1 MTKPITSYNFIP
13 AIGVVLFTL
22 CFAQSGAF
30 AMAVIYTCLLCWFVC
45 RAGTIRLNVLD
56 GLVLALWV
64 WEFIIGVFTEGQN
77 NCISYL
83 TGQYLFTTYYFILRL
98 GLRDVSTVKPFIRIL
113 LVFIFV
119 ISVISLVSFGL
130 FAGLVYDAGFE
141 SLYDFKYLYRPF
153 GSLNNVWG
161 TLMLMLLG
169 IAAIP
174 LLTYAQKGKEVIF
187 GIIPFCLL
195 LVCLVCS
202 FSRGI
207 YICLALSM
215 LLVSY
220 YILTSND
227 KAHIKLIKL
236 VSLVV
241 VLIGMVFVFKDDALR
256 TMRLVET
263 ESQQRS
269 LQARVDAF
277 DYTWQALKD
286 NPWMGC
292 GTGNYSLAVNEY
304 TFEHNGD
311 SFTNMAPN
319 VFSQL
324 LLEKGVVGTV
334 LWGLVF
340 LIECIMLF
348 KYSLVDKRIQVF
360 FFLFLWVIFAREMS
374 FAAILTDKRLL
385 AALAILFALSQCNI
399 SNGEGWGVAPSKA
412 VCTIMIIVCFS
423 GLGVYHFIFWHD
435 QKCYQDY
442 SAFTSKK
449 DYVSAYEKANQARD
463 NVASN
468 VLASSACMA
477 IYDEHQDG
485 RYLELAQ
492 KYIDRAVDFSP
503 NDTYLLGYRVVV
515 LYRNKK
521 MDAFK
526 EVEGLVERFPENASY
541 RLLWAKMLYIDG
553 KRTESIPHFAKAVI
567 ASPSILES
575 RAWKEFVKSDVDI
588 TDGIMD
594 AIRLETANKPDNPLL
609 LSRYGKLLYLLE
621 DSAVAEEY
629 LSDAASMLPNLK
641 TPWVYLAKIAGD
653 NASPDLLRHLTIWNN
668 MSSSEDNNDYSNY
681 NVKSIHWYLY
691 PLHRTTNFRICCPLS
706 SGKVAFE
713 GKDTDIKPI
722 YYDRT

>member
-1 MTKPITSYNFIP
+1 MP
-13 AIGVVLFTL
+13 AIGVILFAL

-30 AMAVIYTCLLCWFVC
+30 AMAVIYTCLLCWFVYK
-45 RAGTIRLNVLD
+45 AGMIRLNVLD
-56 GLVLALWV
+56 GLVLSLWV

-77 NCISYL
+77 NCMSYL

-98 GLRDVSTVKPFIRIL
+98 GLREVSTVRQFIRIL
-113 LVFIFV
+113 LMFIFMT
-119 ISVISLVSFGL
+119 SVISLVSFGL
-130 FAGLVYDAGFE
+130 FTSHVYDAGFE
-141 SLYDFKYLYRPF
+141 SLYDFKHLYRPF
-153 GSLNNVWG
+153 GSLNNVWS

-169 IAAIP
+169 IASIP
-174 LLTYAQKGKEVIF
+174 LLTYAQKGKEVIL

-207 YICLALSM
+207 YICLALTM
-215 LLVSY
+215 LLIPC
-220 YILTSND
+220 YILSSKDQT
-227 KAHIKLIKL
+227 HIKLIKL
-236 VSLVV
+236 VSLAV

-319 VFSQL
+319 VFSHL
-324 LLEKGVVGTV
+324 LLEKGIVGTV

-340 LIECIMLF
+340 LVECIMLF
-348 KYSLVDKRIQVF
+348 KYSLVDKRVQVF
-360 FFLFLWVIFAREMS
+360 LFLFLWVIFAREMS
-374 FAAILTDKRLL
+374 FAALLTDKRLL
-385 AALAILFALSQCNI
+385 AALAILLALSQCNI
-399 SNGEGWGVAPSKA
+399 SNGEGWGVALPKP
-412 VCTIMIIVCFS
+412 VCTIMIIICFS

-442 SAFTSKK
+442 SAFVLKK
-449 DYVSAYEKANQARD
+449 DYVSAYEKVNQARD

-477 IYDEHQDG
+477 VYDEHQDG

-492 KYIDRAVDFSP
+492 KHIDRAVAFSP
-503 NDTYLLGYRVVV
+503 NDAYLSGCRAMVQ
-515 LYRNKK
+515 YRNKK
-521 MDAFK
+521 EKALGEAK
-526 EVEGLVERFPENASY
+526 SLVAKFPENPFY
-541 RLLWAKMLYIDG
+541 RLLLADMLYGVG
-553 KRTESIPHFAKAVI
+553 KRKESVPHFAKAVI

-575 RAWKEFVKSDVDI
+575 RAWKEFVGSDVDT
-588 TDGIMD
+588 TDGIMGTV
-594 AIRLETANKPDNPLL
+594 RLETANKPDNPLL
-609 LSRYGKLLYLLE
+609 LSRYGKLLYLLG
-621 DSAVAEEY
+621 DSVVAKEY
-629 LSDAASMLPNLK
+629 LSDAAAMLPNLK

-653 NASPDLLRHLTIWNN
+653 NASPELLRHLTIWND
-668 MSSSEDNNDYSNY
+668 MSSSEDNDDYSNY

-691 PLHRTTNFRICCPLS
+691 PLRRTTGFRICCPLS

-713 GKDTDIKPI
+713 GKDTDIKSI

>member
-1 MTKPITSYNFIP
+1 MP
-13 AIGVVLFTL
+13 AIGVVLFAL
-22 CFAQSGAF
+22 CFAQSGTF
-30 AMAVIYTCLLCWFVC
+30 TMVGIYTCLLFWSVC
-45 RAGTIRLNVLD
+45 KAGMIRLNVLD
-56 GLVLALWV
+56 WLVLVLWV

-83 TGQYLFTTYYFILRL
+83 TGQYLFVTYYFILRL
-98 GLRDVSTVKPFIRIL
+98 WLRDVSTVRQFMRIL
-113 LVFIFV
+113 LVFISI
-119 ISVISLVSFGL
+119 ISIISLVSFGL
-130 FAGLVYDAGFE
+130 FTSLVYDAGFKN
-141 SLYDFKYLYRPF
+141 LYDFKHLYRPF

-161 TLMLMLLG
+161 TLMLMFLG

-174 LLTYAQKGKEVIF
+174 LFTCVQKEKEVIF
-187 GIIPFCLL
+187 TIIPFCLL

-215 LLVSY
+215 LLVCY

-227 KAHIKLIKL
+227 RTNIKVVKL
-236 VSLVV
+236 FSLVV
-241 VLIGMVFVFKDDALR
+241 VFIGMVCVFKDDALR

-269 LQARVDAF
+269 LQARIDAF

-319 VFSQL
+319 VCSQL

-340 LIECIMLF
+340 LIECIMLSKCGF
-348 KYSLVDKRIQVF
+348 VDKRIQI
-360 FFLFLWVIFAREMS
+360 FLFLFFLVIFAREMS

-385 AALAILFALSQCNI
+385 ATLAILLVLSQYNI
-399 SNGEGWGVAPSKA
+399 SNGEGWGVTLPKP
-412 VCTIMIIVCFS
+412 VCTIMIIICFS
-423 GLGVYHFIFWHD
+423 GLGVYQFVFWHD

-442 SAFTSKK
+442 SAFVSEK
-449 DYVSAYEKANQARD
+449 DYVSAYERVNQARD

-492 KYIDRAVDFSP
+492 KHMDWAVKLSP
-503 NDTYLLGYRVVV
+503 NDAYLLGCRAVVQ
-515 LYRNKK
+515 YQNKK
-521 MDAFK
+521 EKALGEAK
-526 EVEGLVERFPENASY
+526 SLVSRFPENPSY
-541 RLLWAKMLYIDG
+541 RLLLAKMLYGDG
-553 KRTESIPHFAKAVI
+553 ERKESVLHFAKAVI

-575 RAWKEFVKSDVDI
+575 RAWKDFVKSDIDI

-594 AIRLETANKPDNPLL
+594 SIRFETSNKPDNLL
-609 LSRYGKLLYLLE
+609 QLSRYGKLLYLLG
-621 DSAVAEEY
+621 DSAVAKEY
-629 LSDAASMLPNLK
+629 LSGVAAMLPNLK

-653 NASPDLLRHLTIWNN
+653 NASSELLRHLTIWNDT
-668 MSSSEDNNDYSNY
+668 SSEYNDDYSNY
-681 NVKSIHWYLY
+681 NVKSMHWYLY
-691 PLHRTTNFRICCPLS
+691 PLHWATDFRICGSRS
-706 SGKVAFE
+706 SGKVTFG
-713 GKDTDIKPI
+713 GKDTDIKSV
-722 YYDRT
+722 YYDRA

>member
-1 MTKPITSYNFIP
+1 MP
-13 AIGVVLFTL
+13 AIGVVLFAL

-30 AMAVIYTCLLCWFVC
+30 TMAVIYTCLLFGLVC
-45 RAGTIRLNVLD
+45 RAGTIRLNILD
-56 GLVLALWV
+56 GLVLALWF

-98 GLRDVSTVKPFIRIL
+98 GLREVSTVKPFIRIL
-113 LVFIFV
+113 LVFIFM

-130 FAGLVYDAGFE
+130 FASLVYDAGFE
-141 SLYDFKYLYRPF
+141 SLYDFKHLYRPF
-153 GSLNNVWG
+153 GSLNNVWS

-174 LLTYAQKGKEVIF
+174 LLTYAHKGKEVMF

-220 YILTSND
+220 YILTSKD
-227 KAHIKLIKL
+227 QTHIKLIKL
-236 VSLVV
+236 VALAV

-256 TMRLVET
+256 TVRLVET

-304 TFEHNGD
+304 TFEHNGG

-324 LLEKGVVGTV
+324 LLEKGIVGTV

-360 FFLFLWVIFAREMS
+360 LFLFLWVIFAREMS

-385 AALAILFALSQCNI
+385 AALAILLALSQCNI
-399 SNGEGWGVAPSKA
+399 SNGEGWGVALPKP
-412 VCTIMIIVCFS
+412 VCTIMIIICFS

-442 SAFTSKK
+442 SAFVLKK
-449 DYVSAYEKANQARD
+449 DYVSAYEKVNQARD

-477 IYDEHQDG
+477 VYDEHQDG

-492 KYIDRAVDFSP
+492 KHIDRAVASSP
-503 NDTYLLGYRVVV
+503 NDAYLSGCRAIVQ
-515 LYRNKK
+515 YRNKK
-521 MDAFK
+521 EKALG
-526 EVEGLVERFPENASY
+526 EVKSLVAKFPENPFY
-541 RLLWAKMLYIDG
+541 RLLLADMLYGVG
-553 KRTESIPHFAKAVI
+553 KRKESVPHFAKAVI
-567 ASPSILES
+567 VSPSILES
-575 RAWKEFVKSDVDI
+575 RAWKEFVGSDVD
-588 TDGIMD
+588 TTEGIMD

-609 LSRYGKLLYLLE
+609 LSRYGKLLYLLG
-621 DSAVAEEY
+621 DSVVAKEY

-653 NASPDLLRHLTIWNN
+653 NASPELLRHLTIWND
-668 MSSSEDNNDYSNY
+668 MSSSEDNDDYSNY

-691 PLHRTTNFRICCPLS
+691 PLHRTTDFRIYCPLS

-713 GKDTDIKPI
+713 GKDTDIKSV

>member
-1 MTKPITSYNFIP
+1 MP
-13 AIGVVLFTL
+13 AIGVILLAL

-30 AMAVIYTCLLCWFVC
+30 AMAVIYTCLLCWFVYK
-45 RAGTIRLNVLD
+45 AGMIRLNVLD
-56 GLVLALWV
+56 GLVLSLWV

-113 LVFIFV
+113 LVFIFM

-141 SLYDFKYLYRPF
+141 SLYDFKHLYRPF

-169 IAAIP
+169 IASIP

-187 GIIPFCLL
+187 RIIPFCLL

-207 YICLALSM
+207 YICLALTM

-220 YILTSND
+220 YILTTNE
-227 KAHIKLIKL
+227 KTHIKLIKL
-236 VSLVV
+236 VSLAV
-241 VLIGMVFVFKDDALR
+241 VLIGMVFVCKDDALR

-277 DYTWQALKD
+277 DYTWQALKN

-360 FFLFLWVIFAREMS
+360 LFLFLLVIFAREMS

-385 AALAILFALSQCNI
+385 AALAILLALSQCNI
-399 SNGEGWGVAPSKA
+399 SNGEDRGVVFPKP
-412 VCTIMIIVCFS
+412 VYTIMIIICFS

-442 SAFTSKK
+442 SAFILKK
-449 DYVSAYEKANQARD
+449 DYVSAYEKVNQARD

-492 KYIDRAVDFSP
+492 KHIDRAVASSP
-503 NDTYLLGYRVVV
+503 NDAYLSGCRAIVQ
-515 LYRNKK
+515 YRNKK
-521 MDAFK
+521 EKALGEAK
-526 EVEGLVERFPENASY
+526 SLVAKFPENPFY
-541 RLLWAKMLYIDG
+541 RLLLADMLYGVG
-553 KRTESIPHFAKAVI
+553 KRKESVSHFAKAVI
-567 ASPSILES
+567 ASPFILES
-575 RAWKEFVKSDVDI
+575 RAWKEFVGSDVD
-588 TDGIMD
+588 TTEGIMD
-594 AIRLETANKPDNPLL
+594 AIRLEAANKPDNPLL
-609 LSRYGKLLYLLE
+609 LSRYGKLLYLLG
-621 DSAVAEEY
+621 DSAVAKEY
-629 LSDAASMLPNLK
+629 LSDAVAMLPNLK

-653 NASPDLLRHLTIWNN
+653 NASPELLRHLTIWNN
-668 MSSSEDNNDYSNY
+668 MLSSEDNDDYSNY
-681 NVKSIHWYLY
+681 NVKSMHWYLY
-691 PLHRTTNFRICCPLS
+691 PLHRTTGFRICCPLS
-706 SGKVAFE
+706 FGKVAFE
-713 GKDTDIKPI
+713 GKDTDIKSV

>member
-1 MTKPITSYNFIP
+1 MPSL
-13 AIGVVLFTL
+13 GVILFAL

-30 AMAVIYTCLLCWFVC
+30 AMAGIYTCVLFGGVYKK
-45 RAGTIRLNVLD
+45 GTIRFNLLD

-64 WEFIIGVFTEGQN
+64 WEFIIGMFTGGQN

-98 GLRDVSTVKPFIRIL
+98 GLRDVSTVRQFIRIL
-113 LVFIFV
+113 LVFISI

-130 FAGLVYDAGFE
+130 FTSHVYGAGFE
-141 SLYDFKYLYRPF
+141 SFYDFKHLYRPF

-174 LLTYAQKGKEVIF
+174 LLTYVQKGKEVIF
-187 GIIPFCLL
+187 GIIPFCLP

-207 YICLALSM
+207 YICLALSV
-215 LLVSY
+215 LLISY
-220 YILTSND
+220 YILSSND
-227 KAHIKLIKL
+227 ETHIKLIKL
-236 VSLVV
+236 VLLAV

-269 LQARVDAF
+269 LQARVNAL

-292 GTGNYSLAVNEY
+292 GTGNYSLAVNGY
-304 TFEHNGD
+304 TFERHGD
-311 SFTNMAPN
+311 SFTNLAPN
-319 VFSQL
+319 ILSQL

-334 LWGLVF
+334 LWGLLF
-340 LIECIMLF
+340 FIECIMLF
-348 KYSLVDKRIQVF
+348 KCRFTDKRVQV
-360 FFLFLWVIFAREMS
+360 FLFLFLLVILAREMS
-374 FAAILTDKRLL
+374 FAAMLTDKRLL
-385 AALAILFALSQCNI
+385 VTLAIWLALSQCNI
-399 SNGEGWGVAPSKA
+399 SKEENWGVALPKTF
-412 VCTIMIIVCFS
+412 CTIMIVIGLS
-423 GLGVYHFIFWHD
+423 GLGVYHFVFWHD

-442 SAFTSKK
+442 YISVSKK
-449 DYVSAYEKANQARD
+449 DYASAYEKANQARD

-477 IYDEHQDG
+477 IYDEQQDG
-485 RYLELAQ
+485 QYLKLAQ
-492 KYIDRAVDFSP
+492 KHIDRAVDFSP
-503 NDTYLLGYRVVV
+503 NDTYLLGYRAVV

-521 MDAFK
+521 RDAFK
-526 EVEGLVERFPENASY
+526 EIEGLVARFPENASY

-553 KRTESIPHFAKAVI
+553 KRKESIPHFAKAVI

-575 RAWKEFVKSDVDI
+575 KSWKEFVGNDRIVAD
-588 TDGIMD
+588 DIMD
-594 AIRLETANKPDNPLL
+594 AIKLETANKPDDPLR
-609 LSRYGKLLYLLE
+609 LSRYGKLLYLLG
-621 DSAVAEEY
+621 DSVVAKEY
-629 LSDAASMLPNLK
+629 LSEAAAMLPNLK
-641 TPWVYLAKIAGD
+641 TPWVYLAKIAGAD
-653 NASPDLLRHLTIWNN
+653 ASPELLRHLAIWYDT
-668 MSSSEDNNDYSNY
+668 SSSEDNNDYSNY

-691 PLHRTTNFRICCPLS
+691 PLHRTTLFRICSPLS

-713 GKDTDIKPI
+713 GKDTDIKSI

>member
-1 MTKPITSYNFIP
+1 MPTL
-13 AIGVVLFTL
+13 GVILFAL
-22 CFAQSGAF
+22 CFAQSRAF
-30 AMAVIYTCLLCWFVC
+30 AMAGIYTCVLFGVVYKK
-45 RAGTIRLNVLD
+45 GTIRFNLLD

-64 WEFIIGVFTEGQN
+64 WEFIIGMFTEGQN

-83 TGQYLFTTYYFILRL
+83 TGQYLFITYYFILRL
-98 GLRDVSTVKPFIRIL
+98 GLRDVSTVKPFMRIL
-113 LVFIFV
+113 LVFIFM

-215 LLVSY
+215 LLISY

-227 KAHIKLIKL
+227 KTHIKLIKL
-236 VSLVV
+236 ISLAV
-241 VLIGMVFVFKDDALR
+241 VLIGMVFVFKNDALR

-269 LQARVDAF
+269 LQARVNAL
-277 DYTWQALKD
+277 DYTWQALKN

-340 LIECIMLF
+340 LIECIMLSKCSF
-348 KYSLVDKRIQVF
+348 VNRRGQV
-360 FFLFLWVIFAREMS
+360 FLFLFLLVIFAREMS

-385 AALAILFALSQCNI
+385 AALAIWLALSQCNI
-399 SNGEGWGVAPSKA
+399 SKEENGGVAFPKT
-412 VCTIMIIVCFS
+412 VCMIMIIIGFS
-423 GLGVYHFIFWHD
+423 GLSVYHFIFWHD

-442 SAFTSKK
+442 SIFASEK
-449 DYVSAYEKANQARD
+449 DYVSAYEKVNQARD

-477 IYDEHQDG
+477 IYNEHQDG
-485 RYLELAQ
+485 RYLSLAQ
-492 KYIDRAVDFSP
+492 KHIDRAVTFSP
-503 NDTYLLGYRVVV
+503 NDAYLLGCRAVVQ
-515 LYRNKK
+515 YRNKK
-521 MDAFK
+521 EKALGEAK
-526 EVEGLVERFPENASY
+526 SLVAKFPENTFY
-541 RLLWAKMLYIDG
+541 RLLLADMLYG
-553 KRTESIPHFAKAVI
+553 VAKRKECIPHFTKAVI

-575 RAWKEFVKSDVDI
+575 KSWKEFVGNDRIVADDI
-588 TDGIMD
+588 MY
-594 AIRLETANKPDNPLL
+594 AIKLETEIKPDDPLR
-609 LSRYGKLLYLLE
+609 LSRYGKLLYLLG
-621 DSAVAEEY
+621 DSTVAKEY
-629 LSDAASMLPNLK
+629 LSEAAAMLPNLK
-641 TPWVYLAKIAGD
+641 TPWVYLAKIAGA
-653 NASPDLLRHLTIWNN
+653 NASPELLRHLAIWNDT
-668 MSSSEDNNDYSNY
+668 SSSEDNNDYSNY
-681 NVKSIHWYLY
+681 NVKSMHWYLY
-691 PLHRTTNFRICCPLS
+691 PLHRSIGFRICCPQS
-706 SGKVAFE
+706 SGKVVFE
-713 GKDTDIKPI
+713 GKDTDIKSI